1 MTFQNGDF
9 RIDGVRMSSCRVI
22 RCVIWIDIS
31 RFLASLD
38 MAKAARKKISMIG
51 NSAGNPASAEKH
63 LNSIF
68 KFNTNLGQHILKNPL
83 VAQGIVDKAQIKPS
97 DIVLEVGPGTGNL
110 TVKIL
115 EQARKVI
122 AVEMDPRMAAELTKR
137 VHGTPQQRKLEI
149 LLGDFMKT
157 ELPYFDVCISNTP
170 YQISSPLIFKLLTT
184 PQPPRVSILMFQRE
198 FALRLLARP
207 GNSLYCR
214 LSANVQMWA
223 NVTHIMKVGKNN
235 FRPPPQVESSV
246 VRVEIKKPRPQIDFE
261 EWDGLLRICFVRK
274 NKTIAAGF
282 KSKNVIEILVKN
294 YITLSA
300 AQKLDVIQN
309 DTRDNEALIK
319 EKINTVLIGTGYA
332 ENRAAKMDQGDFL
345 KLLYAFHQTGIHF
358 A

>member
-1 MTFQNGDF
+1 MG
-9 RIDGVRMSSCRVI
+9 
-22 RCVIWIDIS
+22 
-31 RFLASLD
+31 
-38 MAKAARKKISMIG
+38 KAPNKKFSGAGRGTVSADQHM
-51 NSAGNPASAEKH
+51 NSV
-63 LNSIF
+63 F
-68 KFNTNLGQHILKNPL
+68 KFNTDLGQHILKNPL
-83 VAQGIVDKAQIKPS
+83 VAQGIVDKANIKPS

-110 TVKIL
+110 TVRIL
-115 EQARKVI
+115 EQARKVV

-137 VHGTPQQRKLEI
+137 VHGTPQQKKLEI

-170 YQISSPLIFKLLTT
+170 YQISSPLVFKLLNQ
-184 PQPPRVSILMFQRE
+184 PNPPRVSILMFQRE

-207 GNSLYCR
+207 GDALYCR

-246 VRVEIKKPRPQIDFE
+246 VRIEVKNPRPNIDFN

-282 KSKNVIEILVKN
+282 KSNNVLEILEKN
-294 YITLSA
+294 YKTWLA
-300 AQKLDVIQN
+300 TNNEDVPMDDRLALTDVVKQKIEQVL
-309 DTRDNEALIK
+309 T
-319 EKINTVLIGTGYA
+319 NTGFA
-332 ENRAAKMDQGDFL
+332 DKRSSKMDQTDFL
-345 KLLYAFHQTGIHF
+345 KLLYAFHQVGIHF